1 MAVSVCMYLCVCNG
15 CVHCVCLPC
24 DSLDELEIYNT
35 GFYSKPQ
42 PKTVILSPLFSSV
55 VGRHA
60 CPLWVNSIKMNSI
73 WASAVI
79 IM

>member
-1 MAVSVCMYLCVCNG
+1 MAVSVCMYLCVGVCVCVCVCVYG

-42 PKTVILSPLFSSV
+42 PKTVILSPLL
-55 VGRHA
+55 A
-60 CPLWVNSIKMNSI
+60 L
-73 WASAVI
+73 
-79 IM
+79 

>member
-1 MAVSVCMYLCVCNG
+1 MALFVCMYLCVRACMG

-42 PKTVILSPLFSSV
+42 PKTVILPPLL
-55 VGRHA
+55 A
-60 CPLWVNSIKMNSI
+60 L
-73 WASAVI
+73 
-79 IM
+79 